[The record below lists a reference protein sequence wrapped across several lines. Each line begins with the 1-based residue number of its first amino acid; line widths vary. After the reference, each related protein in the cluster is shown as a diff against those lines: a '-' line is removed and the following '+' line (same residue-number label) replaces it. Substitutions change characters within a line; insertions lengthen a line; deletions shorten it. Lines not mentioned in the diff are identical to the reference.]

1 MSDSLLW
8 YSRYAVWVGAIVLL
22 IQSVTGRS
30 VGLISLFGVVLLAAG
45 FLVFLAALSW
55 QGLPT
60 PPVIAGP
67 VAPGPAVEP
76 REEPSPARTAR
87 PEPEAPG
94 APPTQP
100 IPIDTPPTAVQ
111 PAIPTERLSAESP
124 LVGASCAVCGQRLAA
139 DQIVLR
145 CPECRSVQHAHCW
158 TDNGFACG
166 LEGCSGAGSLT
177 APAHE

>member
-1 MSDSLLW
+1 
-8 YSRYAVWVGAIVLL
+8 VLL

-45 FLVFLAALSW
+45 FVVFLAALSW
-55 QGLPT
+55 QGLPAS
-60 PPVIAGP
+60 PVIAGP
-67 VAPGPAVEP
+67 GAPGPDVAP
-76 REEPSPARTAR
+76 REAPSPAPSA
-87 PEPEAPG
+87 PSEPDV
-94 APPTQP
+94 PPTQP
-100 IPIDTPPTAVQ
+100 IPSDTPAAAVQ
-111 PAIPTERLSAESP
+111 QAIPTERLSAESP

-166 LEGCSGAGSLT
+166 IEGCLGAGSLA